1 MAAKKEDAKL
11 ERVYTVPLRKEY
23 QKVPRW
29 RRTKK
34 AVKAL
39 QQFLEKH
46 MKSDNVKLSSELNE
60 ELWKHGIKNPPHH
73 VKVTVTKDKDGVVK
87 ADLFGEKKGTKTEKV
102 SEKKEKPPKE
112 EEKVVTEKEEVK
124 EVSQETKAEEPV
136 TKEKKEKVPVE
147 EKQE

>member
-46 MKSDNVKLSSELNE
+46 MKSDNFKLSSELNE